1 MGAFTKRWVIRRRR
15 SRKQKINL
23 LRRRYTA
30 ANSETL
36 RNAIVKKAQQVS
48 PQMTAEE
55 FLGPIQKK
63 DTASKGQNQAAKP

>member
-1 MGAFTKRWVIRRRR
+1 MGAFTKRWVIRRRW

-63 DTASKGQNQAAKP
+63 EPATASKGQK

>member
-63 DTASKGQNQAAKP
+63 EPDTTSKGQK